1 MQVGDLVKLP
11 GRTGYTVWLV
21 SRLVCDTIFVHSLK
35 TGYSAWMNK
44 AAFEVI
50 SESR

>member
-1 MQVGDLVKLP
+1 MKIGDLVKMP
-11 GRTGYTVWLV
+11 RTSTVWLV